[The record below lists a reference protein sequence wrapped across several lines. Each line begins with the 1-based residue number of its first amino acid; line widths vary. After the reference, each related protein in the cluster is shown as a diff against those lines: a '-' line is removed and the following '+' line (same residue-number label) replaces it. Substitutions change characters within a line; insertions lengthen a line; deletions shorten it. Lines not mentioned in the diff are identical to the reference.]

1 MKELMEYEAPQISV
15 CGVFLC
21 QGVAA
26 EVSVFTTGIT
36 QEAWGDSFT
45 TIGTS
50 VSDAEDIWIE
60 L

>member
-1 MKELMEYEAPQISV
+1 MGQVIEYEAPQSSV

-21 QGVAA
+21 QGVAG
-26 EVSVFTTGIT
+26 EVSVWTGGIT
-36 QEAWGDSFT
+36 QEAWSDTYT

-60 L
+60 I